1 MITAR
6 TMATLCEVAYEMQ
19 ICKYTKVPTESIP
32 PRTGEHAA
40 SNRDAS
46 ARGVDAPTYG
56 GAAVSLAPINRLGGH
71 RRTSDR
77 VLDELTN
84 EIRTLR
90 LRPGQV
96 LSESELAR
104 QLGVSRTPVRE
115 ALARLVDMGLVM
127 VVPQVGTRVE
137 LIRLSEVEQAR
148 FMREHLEVAAFE
160 SAAQLPEVNT
170 SLARRFL
177 DEQRA
182 AAASGDLDLFFA
194 ADEMMHEQIFAM
206 CGYGGVWQAVRRVK
220 VQLDRLRMLSET
232 DPATLVELL
241 DDHEHI
247 LTALEARDL
256 TAGRWHVRTHARRA
270 IQKTPVLREKYPHY
284 FAN

>member
-1 MITAR
+1 MLHAG
-6 TMATLCEVAYEMQ
+6 MQ
-19 ICKYTKVPTESIP
+19 VCKYTHMEGAP
-32 PRTGEHAA
+32 PDNIAAPAGEHADVHRA
-40 SNRDAS
+40 NRP
-46 ARGVDAPTYG
+46 GHG
-56 GAAVSLAPINRLGGH
+56 GAVVSLAPIDRLGNQ

-182 AAASGDLDLFFA
+182 AAASGDLGRFFA
-194 ADEMMHEQIFAM
+194 ADEMMHEQIFVM

-220 VQLDRLRMLSET
+220 LQLDRLRMLSET
-232 DPATLVELL
+232 DPATLAELL
-241 DDHEHI
+241 DDHERVI
-247 LTALEARDL
+247 AALEARDL

-270 IQKTPVLREKYPHY
+270 IEKTPVLREKYPHY
-284 FAN
+284 FAD

>member
-1 MITAR
+1 
-6 TMATLCEVAYEMQ
+6 MAG
-19 ICKYTKVPTESIP
+19 
-32 PRTGEHAA
+32 RTGEQAA
-40 SNRDAS
+40 GSRDAI
-46 ARGVDAPTYG
+46 APGAGRLGNG
-56 GAAVSLAPINRLGGH
+56 GAAGGLAPIDRPGGQ

-90 LRPGQV
+90 LHPGQV
-96 LSESELAR
+96 LSESELSR

-160 SAAQLPEVNT
+160 SAAQLPEVDT

-182 AAASGDLDLFFA
+182 AAASGDLARFFA
-194 ADEMMHEQIFAM
+194 ADEMMHEQIFVM

-220 VQLDRLRMLSET
+220 LQLDRLRMLSET
-232 DPATLVELL
+232 DPATLTELL
-241 DDHEHI
+241 NDHELVI
-247 LTALEARDL
+247 AALEARDL

-270 IQKTPVLREKYPHY
+270 IEKTPVLRAQYPQY
-284 FAN
+284 FAD

>member
-1 MITAR
+1 MLVCKHTNMLPES
-6 TMATLCEVAYEMQ
+6 MAA
-19 ICKYTKVPTESIP
+19 
-32 PRTGEHAA
+32 RTGEHAA
-40 SNRDAS
+40 GSRDAI
-46 ARGVDAPTYG
+46 AHGANRPGNG
-56 GAAVSLAPINRLGGH
+56 GATVSLTPIDRLGNQ

-77 VLDELTN
+77 VLDELAN

-170 SLARRFL
+170 SLARHFL

-182 AAASGDLDLFFA
+182 AAASGDLGRFFA

-220 VQLDRLRMLSET
+220 LQLDRLRMLSET
-232 DPATLVELL
+232 DPATLAELL
-241 DDHEHI
+241 DDHERVI
-247 LTALEARDL
+247 AALEARDL

-270 IQKTPVLREKYPHY
+270 IEKTPVLREKYPQY
-284 FAN
+284 FAD